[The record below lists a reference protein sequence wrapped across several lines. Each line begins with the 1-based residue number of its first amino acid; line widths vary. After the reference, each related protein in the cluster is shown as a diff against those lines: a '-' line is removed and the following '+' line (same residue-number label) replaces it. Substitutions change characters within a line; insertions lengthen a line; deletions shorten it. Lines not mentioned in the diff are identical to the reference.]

1 MNTSNPL
8 ISIGITCFNAE
19 LTIKRAIQSAL
30 DQTWQNKEIVIVDDC
45 STDSSIVIIE
55 KFVERFERVRLY
67 QNKKNSGVAASRNN
81 IIKHADGKY
90 IAFFDDDDV
99 SDINR
104 IEFQY
109 HRIEDYQNKWKVNK
123 PIICHASRLVVY
135 IDGTS
140 AIEETIGCNLHNIS
154 PNGEDVASRILL
166 GTPLKDGLGSMATCS
181 QMGSKKTYLS
191 VGGFDESFR
200 RQEDTDLNIRLA
212 FVGCH
217 FIGINKPLVT
227 QYLTATEDKNILI
240 EQESTMNCIVKHRAY
255 IEKNSKYSFITSWI
269 KLKFLFYRKEYF
281 ALLLHFIILFIKY
294 PIFSSRRLLASF
306 PNFKK
311 NQKYFSDNR

>member
-1 MNTSNPL
+1 MPL

-19 LTIKRAIQSAL
+19 LTIKKAIQSAL
-30 DQTWQNKEIVIVDDC
+30 DQTWINKEIVIVDDF
-45 STDSSIVIIE
+45 SSDSSSSIIR
-55 KFVERFERVRLY
+55 KFVKKFEFIHFY
-67 QNKKNSGVAASRNN
+67 QNKKNIGVAGSRNN
-81 IIKHADGKY
+81 IIKYADGDY

-123 PIICHASRLVVY
+123 PIICHTSRLVVY
-135 IDGTS
+135 TNGTS
-140 AIEETIGCNLHNIS
+140 AIEETIGCNLNNIS
-154 PNGEDVASRILL
+154 PNGEDVASKILL
-166 GTPLKDGLGSMATCS
+166 GTPLEDGLGSIATCS

-227 QYLTATEDKNILI
+227 QYLTAT
-240 EQESTMNCIVKHRAY
+240 
-255 IEKNSKYSFITSWI
+255 
-269 KLKFLFYRKEYF
+269 
-281 ALLLHFIILFIKY
+281 
-294 PIFSSRRLLASF
+294 
-306 PNFKK
+306 
-311 NQKYFSDNR
+311 